1 MASTGGALNEPERPP
16 GARRARRAPWHR
28 TLRRVLALFVLL
40 YGFLLAIGLM
50 ESAFRG
56 FGSGRAGGLF
66 EGVDNPFTALMVGV
80 LATVLVQSS
89 SVTTS
94 TIVALVASGQLS
106 LGLAVPMVM
115 GANIGTSMTS
125 TLVSLGSVRR
135 SLEFRRAFACATV
148 HDVFN
153 LLSVAVLLP
162 LELATGWLQDASSR
176 LATVLHSSGGGVE
189 SSYSS
194 PVKAAVKAG
203 TALLEGLL
211 RDTGAPQPWLAILT
225 LAVALGLIFFCL
237 TRIMHVMRKLLAD
250 RIEAALNRMLERSG
264 LFGIAAGAAMTVAV
278 QSSSITTSM
287 LVPMVGAGI
296 LSLRN
301 AYPIVLGCNIGT
313 TGTALLAS
321 LATGSELALAIA
333 LVHLLFNGAGTV
345 LFYAVPGLR
354 TVPPH
359 LADRLAMMAARDK
372 VWLVVYLVTVFV
384 ALPLGGILLFK

>member
-1 MASTGGALNEPERPP
+1 MVKDAVALGAGVTGPRPGRPAWQRLVAL
-16 GARRARRAPWHR
+16 
-28 TLRRVLALFVLL
+28 LALL

-148 HDVFN
+148 HDFFN

-162 LELATGWLQDASSR
+162 LELATGWLHRAAEA
-176 LATVLHSSGGGVE
+176 LAALLHAGGTSAE
-189 SSYSS
+189 STWSS
-194 PVKAAVKAG
+194 PVKVAVKAG
-203 TALLEGLL
+203 VGLL
-211 RDTGAPQPWLAILT
+211 DGLLGATGLAEPWLALAT
-225 LAVALGLIFFCL
+225 LALSLGLIFFCL
-237 TRIMHVMRKLLAD
+237 LRIMHVMRGLLAD
-250 RIEAALNRMLERSG
+250 RIEAALNTMLARSG
-264 LFGIAAGAAMTVAV
+264 LFGILAGAGMTFAV

-287 LVPMVGAGI
+287 LVPMAGAGI

-313 TGTALLAS
+313 TTTALIAS

-333 LVHLLFNGAGTV
+333 LVHLLFNVGGTL

-354 TVPPH
+354 S
-359 LADRLAMMAARDK
+359 
-372 VWLVVYLVTVFV
+372 
-384 ALPLGGILLFK
+384 LPLGMAEGLARLASRNKAWVVLYLLLVFLVLPLAGILLFR